1 MSSRQKQTRAERE
14 AQGRRGEMLAAWFL
28 RLKGWRILAKRV
40 KTPRGEI
47 DLVARRGHTLAF
59 IEVKWRKTEAELAL
73 AIDDYRL
80 RRVIAAAEA
89 IAHRWQKPGED
100 LRIDVL
106 LLAPRRWPRHI
117 VNASMG

>member
-1 MSSRQKQTRAERE
+1 MSTRAERE
-14 AQGRRGEMLAAWFL
+14 ARGRRGETLAAWYL
-28 RLKGWRILAKRV
+28 RLTGWRILARRV

-47 DLVARRGHTLAF
+47 DLVARRGTTLAF
-59 IEVKWRKTEAELAL
+59 FEVKWRASEADLAL
-73 AIDDYRL
+73 AIDPYRL

-89 IAHRWQKPGED
+89 TSHRWLKDGED
-100 LRIDVL
+100 IRVDVL